1 MSKLEKRKFFY
12 LKVPSVNLNLF
23 KYSSKLFSNN
33 ILKLFVSLLIICI
46 SSVSFGAGEKIN
58 YPQLNW
64 SFSGILGTFDRA
76 SQQRGLQ
83 VYKEVCSGC
92 HGMRLLAYR
101 NLKAI
106 GYNEDEIKAF
116 ASENSVNT
124 INDDGEVVERPARPS
139 DKFVSPYP
147 NDKAA
152 RAANGGAYPPDL
164 SLIVKARPDGA
175 NYLHALLTGYV
186 DAPAD
191 KKVPEGMYYN
201 KYYSGNLIGM
211 PQPLY
216 ADGVEYAD
224 GTKATP
230 DQMAKDVTAFL
241 AWASEPEME
250 DRKSLGISVM
260 LFLLLLTA
268 LTYFSMKQ
276 IWAPIKKQ

>member
-1 MSKLEKRKFFY
+1 MNKSSLGLSIGSLRI
-12 LKVPSVNLNLF
+12 LLF
-23 KYSSKLFSNN
+23 LMFVLSSK
-33 ILKLFVSLLIICI
+33 I
-46 SSVSFGAGEKIN
+46 SVAAGEKIN

-64 SFSGILGTFDRA
+64 SFSSVFGTFDRA
-76 SQQRGLQ
+76 AQQRGLQ

-92 HGMRLLAYR
+92 HGLRLLAYR

-106 GYNEDEIKAF
+106 GYNDDEIKAF
-116 ASENSVNT
+116 AAENSVNSL
-124 INDDGEVVERPARPS
+124 NDDGEEVERPARPS

-147 NDKAA
+147 NEQAA

-191 KKVPEGMYYN
+191 KKVPDGMYYN

-241 AWASEPEME
+241 AWASEPELE
-250 DRKSLGISVM
+250 KRKSLGVTVM
-260 LFLLLLTA
+260 LFLLLLTILSYLA
-268 LTYFSMKQ
+268 MKQ

>member
-1 MSKLEKRKFFY
+1 
-12 LKVPSVNLNLF
+12 
-23 KYSSKLFSNN
+23 
-33 ILKLFVSLLIICI
+33 
-46 SSVSFGAGEKIN
+46 
-58 YPQLNW
+58 
-64 SFSGILGTFDRA
+64 
-76 SQQRGLQ
+76 
-83 VYKEVCSGC
+83 
-92 HGMRLLAYR
+92 MRLLAYR

-175 NYLHALLTGYV
+175 NYLHALLTGYI

-216 ADGVEYAD
+216 DDGVEYAD

>member
-1 MSKLEKRKFFY
+1 MYK
-12 LKVPSVNLNLF
+12 NLLDF
-23 KYSSKLFSNN
+23 ISGYFPKTLTYIFLIFSS
-33 ILKLFVSLLIICI
+33 SL
-46 SSVSFGAGEKIN
+46 SYGAGEKLD
-58 YPQLNW
+58 YPKLDW
-64 SFSGILGTFDRA
+64 SFLGLTGTFDRA

-92 HGMRLLAYR
+92 HGLRLLAYR

-106 GYNEDEIKAF
+106 GYNDDEIKAF
-116 ASENSVNT
+116 ASENSVDSF
-124 INDDGEVVERPARPS
+124 NDDGEVVEREARPS

-147 NDKAA
+147 NEQAA

-164 SLIVKARPDGA
+164 SLIIKARSDGA

-186 DAPAD
+186 DAPAEQ
-191 KKVPEGMYYN
+191 KVPDGMYFN
-201 KYYSGNLIGM
+201 KYYPGKLIGM

-216 ADGVEYAD
+216 EDGVEYAD

-250 DRKSLGISVM
+250 DRKRLGISVI
-260 LFLLLLTA
+260 LFLLVLTILSYLA
-268 LTYFSMKQ
+268 MKQ
-276 IWAPIKKQ
+276 IWAPIKNR

>member
-1 MSKLEKRKFFY
+1 MTNASSNFFY
-12 LKVPSVNLNLF
+12 
-23 KYSSKLFSNN
+23 YN
-33 ILKLFVSLLIICI
+33 ILKIFLIFVLILL
-46 SSVSFGAGEKIN
+46 SKVSFAAGEKIS

-64 SFSGILGTFDRA
+64 TFSGILGTFDRA

-101 NLKAI
+101 NLKSI
-106 GYNEDEIKAF
+106 GYNDDEIKAF
-116 ASENSVNT
+116 AAENSVNT

-175 NYLHALLTGYV
+175 NYVHALLTGYV
-186 DAPAD
+186 DAPAE
-191 KKVPEGMYYN
+191 KKVPDGMYYN

-216 ADGVEYAD
+216 DDGVEYAD

-250 DRKSLGISVM
+250 ERKRLGISVI

-268 LTYFSMKQ
+268 LSYFAMKQ
-276 IWAPIKKQ
+276 IWAPIKNQ

>member
-1 MSKLEKRKFFY
+1 MYK
-12 LKVPSVNLNLF
+12 NLLDF
-23 KYSSKLFSNN
+23 ILGYIPKTLTYIFLIFSS
-33 ILKLFVSLLIICI
+33 SL
-46 SSVSFGAGEKIN
+46 SYGAGEKLD
-58 YPQLNW
+58 YPKLDW
-64 SFSGILGTFDRA
+64 SFLGLTGTFDRA

-92 HGMRLLAYR
+92 HGLRLLAYR

-106 GYNEDEIKAF
+106 GYNDDEIKAF
-116 ASENSVNT
+116 ASENSVNSF
-124 INDDGEVVERPARPS
+124 NDDGEVVEREARAS

-147 NDKAA
+147 NEQAA

-164 SLIVKARPDGA
+164 SLIIKARSDGA

-186 DAPAD
+186 DAPAEQ
-191 KKVPEGMYYN
+191 KVPDGMYFN
-201 KYYSGNLIGM
+201 KYYPGKLIGM

-216 ADGVEYAD
+216 EDGVEFAD

-250 DRKSLGISVM
+250 DRKRLGISVI
-260 LFLLLLTA
+260 LFLLVLTILSYLA
-268 LTYFSMKQ
+268 MKQ
-276 IWAPIKKQ
+276 IWAPIKNR

>member
-1 MSKLEKRKFFY
+1 M
-12 LKVPSVNLNLF
+12 NNN
-23 KYSSKLFSNN
+23 SSN
-33 ILKLFVSLLIICI
+33 IICHYCLKLLLFLTLIFITKL
-46 SSVSFGAGEKIN
+46 SFGAGEKIS

-64 SFSGILGTFDRA
+64 TFSGILGTFDRA

-101 NLKAI
+101 NLKSI
-106 GYNEDEIKAF
+106 GYNDNEIKAF
-116 ASENSVNT
+116 AAENSVNS
-124 INDDGEVVERPARPS
+124 INDDGEVIERPARPS

-164 SLIVKARPDGA
+164 SLIIKARPDGA

-186 DAPAD
+186 DAPAE
-191 KKVPEGMYYN
+191 KKVPDGMYYN

-216 ADGVEYAD
+216 DDGVEYAD

-250 DRKSLGISVM
+250 ERKQLGITVI
-260 LFLLLLTA
+260 LFLLVLTT
-268 LTYFSMKQ
+268 LSYFAMKQ
-276 IWAPIKKQ
+276 IWAPVKNR

>member
-1 MSKLEKRKFFY
+1 MYK
-12 LKVPSVNLNLF
+12 NLLDF
-23 KYSSKLFSNN
+23 ISGYIPKTLTYIFLIFSS
-33 ILKLFVSLLIICI
+33 SL
-46 SSVSFGAGEKIN
+46 SYGVGEKLD
-58 YPQLNW
+58 YPKLDW
-64 SFSGILGTFDRA
+64 SFLGLTGTFDRA

-92 HGMRLLAYR
+92 HGLRLLAYR

-106 GYNEDEIKAF
+106 GYNDDEIKAF
-116 ASENSVNT
+116 ASENSVDSFNE
-124 INDDGEVVERPARPS
+124 DGEVVEREARPS

-147 NDKAA
+147 NEQAA

-164 SLIVKARPDGA
+164 SLIIKARSDGA

-186 DAPAD
+186 DAPAEQ
-191 KKVPEGMYYN
+191 KVPDGMYFN
-201 KYYSGNLIGM
+201 KYYPGKLIGM

-216 ADGVEYAD
+216 EDGVEYAD

-250 DRKSLGISVM
+250 DRKRLGISVI
-260 LFLLLLTA
+260 LFLLVLTILSYLA
-268 LTYFSMKQ
+268 MKQ
-276 IWAPIKKQ
+276 IWAPIKNR

>member
-1 MSKLEKRKFFY
+1 MNKSSLGLSIGTLRI
-12 LKVPSVNLNLF
+12 LLF
-23 KYSSKLFSNN
+23 LIFVLSSK
-33 ILKLFVSLLIICI
+33 I
-46 SSVSFGAGEKIN
+46 SVAAGEKIN

-64 SFSGILGTFDRA
+64 SFSSVFGTFDRA
-76 SQQRGLQ
+76 AQQRGLQ

-92 HGMRLLAYR
+92 HGLRLLAYR

-106 GYNEDEIKAF
+106 GYNDNEIKAF
-116 ASENSVNT
+116 AAENSVNSL
-124 INDDGEVVERPARPS
+124 NDDGEEAERPARPS

-147 NDKAA
+147 NEQAA

-191 KKVPEGMYYN
+191 KKVPDGMYYN

-241 AWASEPEME
+241 AWASEPELE
-250 DRKSLGISVM
+250 KRKSLGVTVM
-260 LFLLLLTA
+260 LFLLLLTILSYLA
-268 LTYFSMKQ
+268 MKQ

>member
-1 MSKLEKRKFFY
+1 MNKSSLGLSIGTLRI
-12 LKVPSVNLNLF
+12 LLF
-23 KYSSKLFSNN
+23 LMFILSSKM
-33 ILKLFVSLLIICI
+33 
-46 SSVSFGAGEKIN
+46 SVAAGEKIN

-64 SFSGILGTFDRA
+64 SFSSVFGTFDRA
-76 SQQRGLQ
+76 AQQRGLQ

-92 HGMRLLAYR
+92 HGLRLLAYR

-106 GYNEDEIKAF
+106 GYNDDEIKAF
-116 ASENSVNT
+116 AAENSVNSL
-124 INDDGEVVERPARPS
+124 NDDGEEAERPARPS

-147 NDKAA
+147 NEQAA

-191 KKVPEGMYYN
+191 KKVPDGMYYN

-241 AWASEPEME
+241 AWASEPELE
-250 DRKSLGISVM
+250 KRKSLGVTVM
-260 LFLLLLTA
+260 LFLLLLTILSYLA
-268 LTYFSMKQ
+268 MKQ

>member
-1 MSKLEKRKFFY
+1 M
-12 LKVPSVNLNLF
+12 V
-23 KYSSKLFSNN
+23 KYSSKFFSNN
-33 ILKLFVSLLIICI
+33 ILKIFISFISIGY

-58 YPQLNW
+58 YAQLNW

-175 NYLHALLTGYV
+175 NYLHALLR
-186 DAPAD
+186 
-191 KKVPEGMYYN
+191 
-201 KYYSGNLIGM
+201 
-211 PQPLY
+211 
-216 ADGVEYAD
+216 
-224 GTKATP
+224 
-230 DQMAKDVTAFL
+230 TAFN
-241 AWASEPEME
+241 
-250 DRKSLGISVM
+250 
-260 LFLLLLTA
+260 
-268 LTYFSMKQ
+268 
-276 IWAPIKKQ
+276 

>member
-1 MSKLEKRKFFY
+1 MNKSSLGLSIGTLRT
-12 LKVPSVNLNLF
+12 LLF
-23 KYSSKLFSNN
+23 LMFVLSSK
-33 ILKLFVSLLIICI
+33 I
-46 SSVSFGAGEKIN
+46 SVAAGEKIN

-64 SFSGILGTFDRA
+64 SFSSVFGTFDRA
-76 SQQRGLQ
+76 AQQRGLQ

-92 HGMRLLAYR
+92 HGLRLLAYR

-106 GYNEDEIKAF
+106 GYNDDEIKAF
-116 ASENSVNT
+116 AAENSVNSL
-124 INDDGEVVERPARPS
+124 NDDGEEAERPARPS

-147 NDKAA
+147 NEQAA

-191 KKVPEGMYYN
+191 TKVPDGMYYN

-241 AWASEPEME
+241 AWASEPELE
-250 DRKSLGISVM
+250 KRKSLGVTVM
-260 LFLLLLTA
+260 LFLLLLTILSYLA
-268 LTYFSMKQ
+268 MKQ

>member
-1 MSKLEKRKFFY
+1 MNKSSLGLSIGTLRI
-12 LKVPSVNLNLF
+12 LLF
-23 KYSSKLFSNN
+23 LIFVLSSK
-33 ILKLFVSLLIICI
+33 I
-46 SSVSFGAGEKIN
+46 SVAAGEKIN

-64 SFSGILGTFDRA
+64 SFSSVFGTFDRA
-76 SQQRGLQ
+76 AQQRGLQ

-92 HGMRLLAYR
+92 HGLRLLAYR
-101 NLKAI
+101 NLNAI
-106 GYNEDEIKAF
+106 GYNDDEIKAF
-116 ASENSVNT
+116 AAENSVNSL
-124 INDDGEVVERPARPS
+124 NDDGEEVERPARPS

-147 NDKAA
+147 NEQAA

-191 KKVPEGMYYN
+191 TKVPDGMYYN

-241 AWASEPEME
+241 AWASEPELE
-250 DRKSLGISVM
+250 KRKSLGVTVM
-260 LFLLLLTA
+260 LFLLLLTILSYLA
-268 LTYFSMKQ
+268 MKQ

>member
-1 MSKLEKRKFFY
+1 M
-12 LKVPSVNLNLF
+12 
-23 KYSSKLFSNN
+23 SSKLISFK
-33 ILKLFVSLLIICI
+33 IFKLFVGLIILCN
-46 SSVSFGAGEKIN
+46 SSFSFGAGERIS

-92 HGMRLLAYR
+92 HGLRLLAYR
-101 NLKAI
+101 NLNAI

-175 NYLHALLTGYV
+175 NYLHALLTGYI
-186 DAPAD
+186 DAPPD
-191 KKVPEGMYYN
+191 QKVPDGMYYN

-216 ADGVEYAD
+216 EDGVEYAD

-250 DRKSLGISVM
+250 DRKRLGVSVM

-268 LTYFSMKQ
+268 LSYFAMKQ
-276 IWAPIKKQ
+276 IWAPIKEQ

>member
-1 MSKLEKRKFFY
+1 MFIKFLKNYIKLISKTFMF
-12 LKVPSVNLNLF
+12 
-23 KYSSKLFSNN
+23 
-33 ILKLFVSLLIICI
+33 LLIA
-46 SSVSFGAGEKIN
+46 SLPYTSMAAGEKID
-58 YPQLNW
+58 YPKLNW
-64 SFSGILGTFDRA
+64 SFSSIIGTFDRA

-92 HGMRLLAYR
+92 HGLRLLAYR

-106 GYNEDEIKAF
+106 GYNDDEIKAF

-124 INDDGEVVERPARPS
+124 INDDGEVVERHARPS

-147 NDKAA
+147 NEQAA

-164 SLIVKARPDGA
+164 SLIIKARSGGA
-175 NYLHALLTGYV
+175 DYLHALLTGYV
-186 DAPAD
+186 DAPAE
-191 KKVPEGMYYN
+191 KKVPDGMYYN

-216 ADGVEYAD
+216 EDGVTYAD
-224 GTKATP
+224 GTKASP

-250 DRKSLGISVM
+250 DRKRLGISVI
-260 LFLLLLTA
+260 LFLLVLTILSYLA
-268 LTYFSMKQ
+268 MKQ
-276 IWAPIKKQ
+276 IWAPIKNK

>member
-1 MSKLEKRKFFY
+1 MHK
-12 LKVPSVNLNLF
+12 NLLDF
-23 KYSSKLFSNN
+23 ISGYIPKTLTYIFLIFSS
-33 ILKLFVSLLIICI
+33 SL
-46 SSVSFGAGEKIN
+46 SYGAGEKLD
-58 YPQLNW
+58 YPKLDW
-64 SFSGILGTFDRA
+64 SFLGLTGTFDRA

-92 HGMRLLAYR
+92 HGLRLLAYR

-106 GYNEDEIKAF
+106 GYNDDEIKAF
-116 ASENSVNT
+116 ASENSVDSF
-124 INDDGEVVERPARPS
+124 NDDGEVVEREARPS

-147 NDKAA
+147 NEQAA

-164 SLIVKARPDGA
+164 SLIIKARSDGA

-186 DAPAD
+186 DAPAEQ
-191 KKVPEGMYYN
+191 KVPDGMYFN
-201 KYYSGNLIGM
+201 KYYPGKLIGM

-216 ADGVEYAD
+216 EDGVEYAD

-250 DRKSLGISVM
+250 DRKRLGISVI
-260 LFLLLLTA
+260 LFLLVLTILSYLA
-268 LTYFSMKQ
+268 MKQ
-276 IWAPIKKQ
+276 IWAPIKNR

>member
-1 MSKLEKRKFFY
+1 MPTRPSWLDKSFIFKFFTFTF
-12 LKVPSVNLNLF
+12 LCLSSQPSF
-23 KYSSKLFSNN
+23 AAGDKIFFPKLD
-33 ILKLFVSLLIICI
+33 
-46 SSVSFGAGEKIN
+46 
-58 YPQLNW
+58 W
-64 SFSGILGTFDRA
+64 SFSGITGTFDRA

-92 HGMRLLAYR
+92 HGLRLLAYR

-106 GYNEDEIKAF
+106 GYNNDEIKAF
-116 ASENSVNT
+116 ASENSVDSFNE
-124 INDDGEVVERPARPS
+124 DGEVVEREARPS

-147 NDKAA
+147 NEQAA

-164 SLIVKARPDGA
+164 SLIIKARSDGA

-186 DAPAD
+186 DAPAEQ
-191 KKVPEGMYYN
+191 KVPDGMYFN
-201 KYYSGNLIGM
+201 KYYPGKLIGM

-216 ADGVEYAD
+216 EDGVEYAD

-250 DRKSLGISVM
+250 DRKRLGISVI
-260 LFLLLLTA
+260 LFLLVLTILSYLA
-268 LTYFSMKQ
+268 MKQ
-276 IWAPIKKQ
+276 IWAPIKNR

>member
-1 MSKLEKRKFFY
+1 MNKSSLGLSIGTHKILLFLMFF
-12 LKVPSVNLNLF
+12 L
-23 KYSSKLFSNN
+23 SSKM
-33 ILKLFVSLLIICI
+33 
-46 SSVSFGAGEKIN
+46 SVAAGEKIN

-64 SFSGILGTFDRA
+64 SFSSIFGTFDRA

-92 HGMRLLAYR
+92 HGLRLLAYR

-106 GYNEDEIKAF
+106 GYNDDEIKAF
-116 ASENSVNT
+116 AAENSVNSL
-124 INDDGEVVERPARPS
+124 NDDGEEVERQARPS

-147 NDKAA
+147 NEQAA

-191 KKVPEGMYYN
+191 KKVPDGMYYN

-241 AWASEPEME
+241 AWTSEPELE
-250 DRKSLGISVM
+250 KRKSLGVTVM
-260 LFLLLLTA
+260 LFLLLLTILSYLA
-268 LTYFSMKQ
+268 MKQ

>member
-1 MSKLEKRKFFY
+1 MYK
-12 LKVPSVNLNLF
+12 NLLDF
-23 KYSSKLFSNN
+23 ISGYIPKTLTYIFLIFSS
-33 ILKLFVSLLIICI
+33 SL
-46 SSVSFGAGEKIN
+46 SYGAGEKLD
-58 YPQLNW
+58 YPKLDW
-64 SFSGILGTFDRA
+64 SFLGLTGTFDRA

-92 HGMRLLAYR
+92 HGLRLLAYR

-106 GYNEDEIKAF
+106 GYNDDEIKAF
-116 ASENSVNT
+116 ASENSVDSF
-124 INDDGEVVERPARPS
+124 NDDGEVVEREARAS

-147 NDKAA
+147 NEQAA

-164 SLIVKARPDGA
+164 SLIIKARSDGA

-186 DAPAD
+186 DAPAEQ
-191 KKVPEGMYYN
+191 KVPDGMYFN
-201 KYYSGNLIGM
+201 KYYPGKLIGM

-216 ADGVEYAD
+216 EDGVEYAD

-250 DRKSLGISVM
+250 DRKRLGISVI
-260 LFLLLLTA
+260 LFLLVLTILSYLA
-268 LTYFSMKQ
+268 MKQ
-276 IWAPIKKQ
+276 IWAPIKNR

>member
-1 MSKLEKRKFFY
+1 MYK
-12 LKVPSVNLNLF
+12 NLLDF
-23 KYSSKLFSNN
+23 ISGYIPKTLTYIFLIFSS
-33 ILKLFVSLLIICI
+33 SL
-46 SSVSFGAGEKIN
+46 SYGASEKID
-58 YPQLNW
+58 YPKLDW
-64 SFSGILGTFDRA
+64 SFLGLTGTFDRA

-92 HGMRLLAYR
+92 HGLRLLAYR

-106 GYNEDEIKAF
+106 GYNDDEIKAF
-116 ASENSVNT
+116 ASENSVDSF
-124 INDDGEVVERPARPS
+124 NDDGEVVEREARPS

-147 NDKAA
+147 NEQAA

-164 SLIVKARPDGA
+164 SLIIKARSDGA

-186 DAPAD
+186 DAPAEQ
-191 KKVPEGMYYN
+191 KVPDGMYFN
-201 KYYSGNLIGM
+201 KYYPGKLIGM

-216 ADGVEYAD
+216 EDGVEYAD

-250 DRKSLGISVM
+250 DRKRLGISVI
-260 LFLLLLTA
+260 LFLLVLTILSYLA
-268 LTYFSMKQ
+268 MKQ
-276 IWAPIKKQ
+276 IWAPIKNR

>member
-1 MSKLEKRKFFY
+1 MIKC
-12 LKVPSVNLNLF
+12 
-23 KYSSKLFSNN
+23 SSIFFSNN
-33 ILKLFVSLLIICI
+33 VLILIISLTIICF
-46 SSVSFGAGEKIN
+46 SKASLGAGEKIN

-101 NLKAI
+101 NLRAI

-124 INDDGEVVERPARPS
+124 INDDGEVVERQARPS

-175 NYLHALLTGYV
+175 NYLHALLTGYT
-186 DAPAD
+186 DAPTGQ
-191 KKVPEGMYYN
+191 KVPDGMYYN

-216 ADGVEYAD
+216 DDGIEYAD

-250 DRKSLGISVM
+250 DRKRLGISVM
-260 LFLLLLTA
+260 LFLLLLSA
-268 LTYFSMKQ
+268 LSYFAMKQ

>member
-1 MSKLEKRKFFY
+1 MNKSSLGLSIGTLRT
-12 LKVPSVNLNLF
+12 LLF
-23 KYSSKLFSNN
+23 LMFVLSSK
-33 ILKLFVSLLIICI
+33 I
-46 SSVSFGAGEKIN
+46 SVAAGEKIN

-64 SFSGILGTFDRA
+64 SFSSVFGTFDRA
-76 SQQRGLQ
+76 AQQRGLQ

-92 HGMRLLAYR
+92 HGLRLLAYR

-106 GYNEDEIKAF
+106 GYNDDEIKAF
-116 ASENSVNT
+116 AAENSVNSL
-124 INDDGEVVERPARPS
+124 NDDGEEVERPARPS

-147 NDKAA
+147 NEQAA

-191 KKVPEGMYYN
+191 KKVPDGMYYN

-230 DQMAKDVTAFL
+230 AQMAKDVTAFL
-241 AWASEPEME
+241 AWASEPELE
-250 DRKSLGISVM
+250 KRKSLGVTVM
-260 LFLLLLTA
+260 LFLLLLTILSYLA
-268 LTYFSMKQ
+268 MKQ

>member
-1 MSKLEKRKFFY
+1 MYK
-12 LKVPSVNLNLF
+12 NLLDF
-23 KYSSKLFSNN
+23 ISGYIPKTLTYIFL
-33 ILKLFVSLLIICI
+33 I
-46 SSVSFGAGEKIN
+46 SSSSLSYGAVEKLD
-58 YPQLNW
+58 YPKLDW
-64 SFSGILGTFDRA
+64 SFLGLTGTFDRA

-92 HGMRLLAYR
+92 HGLRLLAYR

-106 GYNEDEIKAF
+106 GYNDDEIKAF
-116 ASENSVNT
+116 ASENSVDSFNE
-124 INDDGEVVERPARPS
+124 DGEVVEREARPS

-147 NDKAA
+147 NEQAA

-164 SLIVKARPDGA
+164 SLIIKARSDGA

-186 DAPAD
+186 DAPAEQ
-191 KKVPEGMYYN
+191 KVPDGMYFN
-201 KYYSGNLIGM
+201 KYYPGKLIGM

-216 ADGVEYAD
+216 EDGVEYAD

-250 DRKSLGISVM
+250 DRKRLGISVI
-260 LFLLLLTA
+260 LFLLVLTILSYLA
-268 LTYFSMKQ
+268 MKQ
-276 IWAPIKKQ
+276 IWAPIKNR

>member
-1 MSKLEKRKFFY
+1 MF
-12 LKVPSVNLNLF
+12 LF
-23 KYSSKLFSNN
+23 
-33 ILKLFVSLLIICI
+33 FVSFPYT
-46 SSVSFGAGEKIN
+46 SMAAGEKIN
-58 YPQLNW
+58 YPKLNW
-64 SFSGILGTFDRA
+64 SFSSIIGTFDRA

-92 HGMRLLAYR
+92 HGLRLLAYR

-106 GYNEDEIKAF
+106 GYNDDEIKAF

-124 INDDGEVVERPARPS
+124 INDDGEVVERQARPS

-147 NDKAA
+147 NEKAA

-164 SLIVKARPDGA
+164 SLIIKARSGGA
-175 NYLHALLTGYV
+175 DYMHALLTGYV
-186 DAPAD
+186 DAPAG
-191 KKVPEGMYYN
+191 KKVPDGMYYN

-216 ADGVEYAD
+216 EDGVTYAD
-224 GTKATP
+224 GTKASP

-250 DRKSLGISVM
+250 DRKRLGISVI
-260 LFLLLLTA
+260 LFLLVLTILSYLA
-268 LTYFSMKQ
+268 MKQ
-276 IWAPIKKQ
+276 IWAPIKNK